1 MKIIDNLRVGN
12 KILKENNISSF
23 KIDCEILMSQTLSI
37 SREKVLLNLEKNL
50 KKEEKERYLNLIN
63 RRKKNEPIAYITKN
77 KSFWKNNFITNKDV
91 LIPRPDSEHLV
102 EQALEIIK
110 RDQAKRILDIG
121 VGSGCL
127 SISILNERLNCKCD
141 AIDISKNALKLAKIN
156 ANLHQ
161 LSDRIKFYKRDVD
174 NFYND
179 KYDLV
184 ISNPPY
190 INKHKIKYL
199 DSIIYEPKIALDG
212 GLDGLEVIRKVI
224 SKSKHLLKINGKL
237 ILEIGYDQKYKV
249 TKFLK
254 EKNFFIN
261 KIIKDY
267 GNNTRCIVSTKIN
280 ETI

>member
-1 MKIIDNLRVGN
+1 MKIIDNLKDGYE
-12 KILKENNISSF
+12 ILKINNISSY
-23 KIDCEILMSQTLSI
+23 KIDCEILMAQSLNM
-37 SREKVLLNLEKNL
+37 SREEVLLNLEKEIR
-50 KKEEKERYLNLIN
+50 KEDKEIYLNLIN
-63 RRKKNEPIAYITKN
+63 RRKKNEPIAYITNN
-77 KSFWKNNFITNKDV
+77 KSFWRDKFITNKYA

-102 EQALEIIK
+102 EHSLRLIK
-110 RDQAKRILDIG
+110 KYQAKKILDIG

-127 SISILNERLNCKCD
+127 SISILKERPYCKCD
-141 AIDISKNALKLAKIN
+141 AIDLSKNAVKLAKIN
-156 ANLHQ
+156 ANIHQ
-161 LSDRIKFYKRDVD
+161 ISNRIKFYKRDVD
-174 NFYND
+174 NFYHD
-179 KYDLV
+179 KYDLI

-199 DSIIYEPKIALDG
+199 GTINYEPKIALDG

-224 SKSKHLLKINGKL
+224 SKSKYLLKINGKL

-280 ETI
+280 

>member
-1 MKIIDNLRVGN
+1 MKIIDNLKDGY
-12 KILKENNISSF
+12 KILKGRNISSY
-23 KIDCEILMSQTLSI
+23 KIDCEILMSQSLSI
-37 SREKVLLNLEKNL
+37 SREEVLLNLEKDI
-50 KKEEKERYLNLIN
+50 KKEETEKYFYLVN
-63 RRKKNEPIAYITKN
+63 RRKKDEPIAYITNNKN
-77 KSFWKNNFITNKDV
+77 FWRHKFVTNKDV

-102 EQALEIIK
+102 EQTLRFIK
-110 RDQAKRILDIG
+110 KDQAKRILDVG

-127 SISILNERLNCKCD
+127 SISILKERPYCKCD
-141 AIDISKNALKLAKIN
+141 AIDSSKNAIKLAKTN

-161 LSDRIKFYKRDVD
+161 IIDRIKFYKRDVD

-199 DSIIYEPKIALDG
+199 GTINHEPKIALDG
-212 GLDGLEVIRKVI
+212 GLDGLEIIRKVI
-224 SKSKHLLKINGKL
+224 SKSKNLLKINGKL

-249 TKFLK
+249 INLLRK
-254 EKNFFIN
+254 KNFYID

-280 ETI
+280 

>member
-1 MKIIDNLRVGN
+1 MKIIDILNDGY
-12 KILKENNISSF
+12 KILKANDILSY
-23 KIDCEILMSQTLSI
+23 KIDCEILMSKILNI
-37 SREKVLLNLEKNL
+37 SREEVILNLEKSINEDEREKYINL
-50 KKEEKERYLNLIN
+50 VN
-63 RRKKNEPIAYITKN
+63 RRKKKEPIAYITNSKG
-77 KSFWKNNFITNKDV
+77 FWRDNFITDENV

-102 EQALEIIK
+102 EQSLRIIK
-110 RDQAKRILDIG
+110 KNQFKRLLDVG

-127 SISILNERLNCKCD
+127 SISVLKERLYCKCD
-141 AIDISKNALKLAKIN
+141 AIDLSKNALKLAKIN

-161 LSDRIKFYKRDVD
+161 LSNRIKFYKRDVD

-179 KYDLV
+179 KYDLI

-212 GLDGLEVIRKVI
+212 GLDGLEVIKKVI

-254 EKNFFIN
+254 KKNFFIN

-267 GNNTRCIVSTKIN
+267 GNNIRCIVSTKIK
-280 ETI
+280 